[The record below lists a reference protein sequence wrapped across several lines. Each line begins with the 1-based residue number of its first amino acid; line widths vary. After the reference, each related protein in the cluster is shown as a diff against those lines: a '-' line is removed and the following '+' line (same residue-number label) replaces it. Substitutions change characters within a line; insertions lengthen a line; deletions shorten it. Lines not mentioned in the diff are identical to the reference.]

1 MRSYAFIP
9 PITAATARLGGGGG
23 GGYGVV
29 AFYSTV
35 PERDS
40 AVPCFP
46 QVTACRANEILERE
60 KKHHSQGYK
69 MYVVVKFHF
78 PMFETHYHIQER
90 MSYVIIPK
98 KQKKKIQPE
107 TKLNQLYTEARVFR
121 FLKFISRESRGQLV
135 VCRSCKTIIF
145 HIKDHFH

>member
-1 MRSYAFIP
+1 M
-9 PITAATARLGGGGG
+9 GGGG

-40 AVPCFP
+40 AVPCFLK
-46 QVTACRANEILERE
+46 VTACRANEILERE

-78 PMFETHYHIQER
+78 PMFETHYHTQER
-90 MSYVIIPK
+90 MSYIIIPK
-98 KQKKKIQPE
+98 KQKKKIQPV
-107 TKLNQLYTEARVFR
+107 TKLNHNINYTLRLAYLVFSN
-121 FLKFISRESRGQLV
+121 LSPEKV
-135 VCRSCKTIIF
+135 VDNS
-145 HIKDHFH
+145 